1 MQCKHPYFRMVK
13 GQLVCTQCGKT
24 PEEIRGQADKAEDK
38 LPDPPEDKA
47 DGEHEDKA
55 HEGGLIPDTSSA
67 IVGEP
72 KTWPPEAKRQEKVIK
87 KGAKRGSRS
96 RRASKA

>member
-24 PEEIRGQADKAEDK
+24 PEEILGQVKDKAEDK

-47 DGEHEDKA
+47 DGEHEDKEPA
-55 HEGGLIPDTSSA
+55 DT
-67 IVGEP
+67 GETGQAEV

-87 KGAKRGSRS
+87 KGAKRGSKS
-96 RRASKA
+96 RRGSKA